1 LPLLQMNNIIRS
13 AIGADY
19 AVEHID
25 PGIRMGHN
33 PVMLSGAKHLVAQ
46 RNRPFAEFTLSGA
59 NVLRVTVEGADFI
72 IRIIL

>member
-1 LPLLQMNNIIRS
+1 
-13 AIGADY
+13 
-19 AVEHID
+19 
-25 PGIRMGHN
+25 MGHN

>member
-1 LPLLQMNNIIRS
+1 MNNIIRS

-33 PVMLSGAKHLVAQ
+33 PVMLRGAKHLVSQ
-46 RNRPFAEFTLSGA
+46 RNRPFAS
-59 NVLRVTVEGADFI
+59 LRACPEAKPNGVTVEGADFI

>member
-1 LPLLQMNNIIRS
+1 MLQMNNIIRS

-46 RNRPFAEFTLSGA
+46 RNRPFAS
-59 NVLRVTVEGADFI
+59 LRVTVEGADFI